1 VDRPALFVAD
11 LHLSAE
17 RPGMAERFVRFLAE
31 EARDAGALYILGDM
45 LDHWIGDEEIDDPF
59 NRRLLDALAN
69 LHASGVA
76 VHFLHGN
83 RDFLLSGRAAARAG
97 LQLIHDP
104 TVREL
109 FGTRTLLMHGD
120 TLCTDDLRYQRYRAR
135 VRRPAVIRAFLAL
148 PRGVRRAIAGG
159 LRSVSETEKRAK
171 APVIM
176 DVNEAAVADVLRANG
191 YPRLI
196 HGHTHRPGRHV
207 HAVDGQTCER
217 WVLGDWYERASYLRC
232 DARGCETVALG

>member
-11 LHLSAE
+11 LHLSPE
-17 RPGMAERFVRFLAE
+17 RPAMAARFLRFLAE
-31 EARDAGALYILGDM
+31 EAREAAALYILGDL
-45 LDHWIGDEEIDDPF
+45 LDHWIGDDEIDDPF
-59 NRRLLDALAN
+59 NREILDAL
-69 LHASGVA
+69 VA
-76 VHFLHGN
+76 RGAAGLETLFLHGN
-83 RDFLLSGRAAARAG
+83 RDFLLSGRAAARGG

-104 TVREL
+104 TVREVC
-109 FGTRTLLMHGD
+109 GVRTLLMHGD

-135 VRRPAVIRAFLAL
+135 VRRPAVIRTFLAL
-148 PRGVRRAIAGG
+148 PRRLRRAIAGG
-159 LRSVSETEKRAK
+159 LRSLSETEKRVK
-171 APVIM
+171 PPVIM

-207 HAVDGQTCER
+207 HVIDGQTCER

-232 DARGCETVALG
+232 DARGCEAVVLT

>member
-1 VDRPALFVAD
+1 MNRPALFVSD
-11 LHLSAE
+11 LHLSPE
-17 RPGMAERFVRFLAE
+17 RPEMAARFARFLAE
-31 EARDAGALYILGDM
+31 EARTAGALYILGDM
-45 LDHWIGDEEIDDPF
+45 LDHWIGDDEAAEPF
-59 NRRLLDALAN
+59 NRRLLDALAA
-69 LHASGVA
+69 LGRAGVA
-76 VHFLHGN
+76 VHLMHGN
-83 RDFLLSGRAAARAG
+83 RDFLLSGRVAARAG

-109 FGTRTLLMHGD
+109 FGIRTLLMHGD
-120 TLCTDDLRYQRYRAR
+120 TLCTDDVRYQRYRAR

-148 PRGVRRAIAGG
+148 PRVIRRSIVGG
-159 LRSVSETEKRAK
+159 LRSVSESEKRVK

-176 DVNEAAVADVLRANG
+176 DVNDAAVADVLRANG

-232 DARGCETVALG
+232 DARGCAAVALD

>member
-11 LHLSAE
+11 LHLSAD
-17 RPGMAERFVRFLAE
+17 RPEMAARFMRFLTE
-31 EARDAGALYILGDM
+31 EARGAAALYILGD
-45 LDHWIGDEEIDDPF
+45 LVEHWIGDDEIEDPF
-59 NRRLLDALAN
+59 NRNLLDALAA
-69 LHASGVA
+69 LGAAGVA

-83 RDFLLSGRAAARAG
+83 RDFLVSGRVAARAG
-97 LQLIHDP
+97 LHLIHDP

-109 FGTRTLLMHGD
+109 FGVRTLLMHGD

-135 VRRPAVIRAFLAL
+135 VRRPAVIRTFLAL
-148 PRGVRRAIAGG
+148 PRVVRRAIAGG

-171 APVIM
+171 AAVIM
-176 DVNEAAVADVLRANG
+176 DVNDAAVADVLRANG

-207 HAVDGQTCER
+207 HAVDGQRCER

-232 DARGCETVALG
+232 DARGCEAVTLS

>member
-17 RPGMAERFVRFLAE
+17 RPGMAERFMRFLAE

-45 LDHWIGDEEIDDPF
+45 LDHWIGDEEIDDPL
-59 NRRLLDALAN
+59 NRRLLDALAS

-83 RDFLLSGRAAARAG
+83 RDFLLSGRAAARGG

-135 VRRPAVIRAFLAL
+135 VRRPALIRAFLAL
-148 PRGVRRAIAGG
+148 PRGVRRALAGG

-207 HAVDGQTCER
+207 HAVDGQMCER

-232 DARGCETVALG
+232 DARGCEAVVLG